1 MRLPDMKSIA
11 TTALLMAALA
21 GCSSTAGV
29 ARFQPARSVPA
40 TEALVFPP
48 PGGPAVIA
56 VIERRYRNGIEQ
68 DIALRTQSSVSGQ
81 NSIKVKFVGPGIDG
95 TNTDK
100 TLSSARLTDLTVS
113 REMRSEVPGIAMV
126 RTPSY
131 LQNNYGPFS
140 YAVGRSRG
148 GDTCVYGWQQIRS
161 STDARNT
168 LHNLGIIEMRLR
180 LCDAA
185 QSEQALLATMYG
197 YTING
202 SFTGWQWN
210 PYGRTDGVDPNL
222 GRPGHPVYPA
232 AAAIDHYAAPLGYE
246 PQPTVRRVSA
256 PPTRRPVA
264 SARQPARTVMPMV
277 STAPRGPL
285 VPPPPT
291 GSSVPIAAALKE
303 QPATQNRNSIRV
315 PTPDCVGGSGSSCP

>member
-1 MRLPDMKSIA
+1 MKSIA
-11 TTALLMAALA
+11 TTVLLMGALA
-21 GCSSTAGV
+21 GCSSTEGV
-29 ARFQPARSVPA
+29 TRFQPTRSVSA

-48 PGGPAVIA
+48 PGGPAIIA
-56 VIERRYRNGIEQ
+56 VVERRFRNGIEQ
-68 DIALRTQSSVSGQ
+68 DIALRTQSSVPGQ
-81 NSIKVKFVGPGIDG
+81 NSIKVKFVGPGIEG

-100 TLSSARLTDLTVS
+100 TLSSARLTDLAVS

-161 STDARNT
+161 SPDARNT
-168 LHNLGIIEMRLR
+168 LHNLGIIQMRLR
-180 LCDAA
+180 LCDAVL
-185 QSEQALLATMYG
+185 SEQALLATMYG

-246 PQPTVRRVSA
+246 PQPAVRRAAAA
-256 PPTRRPVA
+256 PARPRVA
-264 SARQPARTVMPMV
+264 PVRQAARTVTPPV
-277 STAPRGPL
+277 STAPTGPM
-285 VPPPPT
+285 VPLPPT
-291 GSSVPIAAALKE
+291 NSSMPAAATANGR
-303 QPATQNRNSIRV
+303 PAMQNQNSIRV
-315 PTPDCVGGSGSSCP
+315 PTPDCVGGSGTRCP